1 MTACERGYR
10 VAFATVQEWVSRL
23 EQAQANI
30 SRLTNAEGHD
40 DAPDWAAASRSA
52 RHLTGDL
59 IRARRDWLGNT
70 MAALLGAAAFDFVE
84 RTHLPQRCRLTE
96 PRCLGTQGRGTRI
109 SWPGRRAL
117 ELDRLLREHRRESQ
131 PAALASLA

>member
-1 MTACERGYR
+1 MTAGERGYR

-84 RTHLPQRCRLTE
+84 RTHLPQRCFHAS
-96 PRCLGTQGRGTRI
+96 PSASAAGNSSGTRGCA
-109 SWPGRRAL
+109 ST
-117 ELDRLLREHRRESQ
+117 ELMKTRSRTR
-131 PAALASLA
+131 P